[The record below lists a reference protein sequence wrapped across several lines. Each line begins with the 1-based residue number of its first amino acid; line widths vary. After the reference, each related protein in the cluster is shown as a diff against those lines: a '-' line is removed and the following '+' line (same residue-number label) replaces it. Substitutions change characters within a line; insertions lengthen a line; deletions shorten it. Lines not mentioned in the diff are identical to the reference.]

1 MRISD
6 WSSDVCSS
14 DLRYNHRFGDGKS
27 TDYNFFVNAGHDIG
41 TLELY
46 AFGSYGI
53 RDANAAGFYRRS
65 NDSRNRDYG
74 ASLTDFVP
82 SDRKRV
88 VEGKGVSVRVDLGW
102 HPLLTK
108 NKNKHNKK

>member
-1 MRISD
+1 MIRRPPRSTRTDTIFPDATLFRSFTTVGD
-6 WSSDVCSS
+6 PRELTFD
-14 DLRYNHRFGDGKS
+14 RYNHRFGDGKS

-46 AFGSYGI
+46 AFGTYGI

-74 ASLTDFVP
+74 ASLTDL
-82 SDRKRV
+82 DRKSTRLN
-88 VEGKGVSVRVDLGW
+88 SS
-102 HPLLTK
+102 H
-108 NKNKHNKK
+108 